1 MVARYGKRFCER
13 AKGEGKME
21 GITRDMLPEAHRKL
35 AEVIGLEATLQL
47 CEAYG
52 GAPLYI
58 PKLDAVVAAQRAR
71 RIRSEY
77 DGMNTSALARR
88 YGISMR
94 TVQMILSEAP
104 GRSMVRG

>member
-1 MVARYGKRFCER
+1 
-13 AKGEGKME
+13 ME
-21 GITRDMLPEAHRKL
+21 GITRDMLPEAHRRL

-58 PKLDAVVAAQRAR
+58 PKLDALVAAQRAR

-77 DGMNTSALARR
+77 DGMNTAALARR
-88 YGISMR
+88 YGVSMR
-94 TVQMILSEAP
+94 TVQMILSDAP
-104 GRSMVRG
+104 ERGVARG